1 MPRKVSFSTLREVTV
16 NIEDTVSE
24 AGEARPPPNACEPNN
39 PRRAGALVYLLLLAA
54 LALPWAVTA
63 YAVLYNSGAPPTL
76 AAPPPSRTP
85 PARLLV
91 TEPAHGLVVT
101 PPPRGATAARVRLSL
116 VDYSFALD
124 IASSSS
130 DVIAENEIVFELLA
144 QVLLSTLDSTAPI
157 DLQDQLGVP
166 AEVHLETGGAVVALR
181 PIDVGPL
188 IGEKIDAFIG
198 GGAPGD
204 GRQLSE
210 AAGATSMEGHMPL
223 VLSRLVLE
231 NGVLDLAVSRIDPAT
246 AAAGGGGYY
255 SYSEP

>member
-1 MPRKVSFSTLREVTV
+1 MVLHASIALR
-16 NIEDTVSE
+16 IH
-24 AGEARPPPNACEPNN
+24 A
-39 PRRAGALVYLLLLAA
+39 
-54 LALPWAVTA
+54 TA
-63 YAVLYNSGAPPTL
+63 
-76 AAPPPSRTP
+76 
-85 PARLLV
+85 
-91 TEPAHGLVVT
+91 
-101 PPPRGATAARVRLSL
+101 PPRGATAARVRLSL

-130 DVIAENEIVFELLA
+130 DVIAENEIVFELLV

-210 AAGATSMEGHMPL
+210 AAGGAPSMEGHTPL

-231 NGVLDLAVSRIDPAT
+231 NGVLDLAVSRIDPAA

>member
-1 MPRKVSFSTLREVTV
+1 M
-16 NIEDTVSE
+16 
-24 AGEARPPPNACEPNN
+24 
-39 PRRAGALVYLLLLAA
+39 
-54 LALPWAVTA
+54 
-63 YAVLYNSGAPPTL
+63 
-76 AAPPPSRTP
+76 
-85 PARLLV
+85 
-91 TEPAHGLVVT
+91 
-101 PPPRGATAARVRLSL
+101 
-116 VDYSFALD
+116 
-124 IASSSS
+124 
-130 DVIAENEIVFELLA
+130 
-144 QVLLSTLDSTAPI
+144 
-157 DLQDQLGVP
+157 P

-210 AAGATSMEGHMPL
+210 AAGTPSMEGHTPL

-231 NGVLDLAVSRIDPAT
+231 NGVLDLAVSRIDPAA

>member
-1 MPRKVSFSTLREVTV
+1 MVLHASIALR
-16 NIEDTVSE
+16 IH
-24 AGEARPPPNACEPNN
+24 A
-39 PRRAGALVYLLLLAA
+39 
-54 LALPWAVTA
+54 TA
-63 YAVLYNSGAPPTL
+63 
-76 AAPPPSRTP
+76 
-85 PARLLV
+85 
-91 TEPAHGLVVT
+91 
-101 PPPRGATAARVRLSL
+101 PPRGATAARVRLSL

-130 DVIAENEIVFELLA
+130 DVISENEIVFELLA

-181 PIDVGPL
+181 PVDVGPL

-198 GGAPGD
+198 GGQPGD

-210 AAGATSMEGHMPL
+210 AAGAPSMEGHTPL

-231 NGVLDLAVSRIDPAT
+231 NGVLDLAVSRVDPAAAAA